1 MSEPHEVDGSW
12 DQRRGAPR
20 DEQII
25 YTGKVVATHKLFY
38 VDFKRNSRGQF
49 LKITEKDGRFRTTI
63 IIPEE
68 AIRPMADMVNEIAQH
83 QLVLDSQP
91 VEQGQHQHAD
101 QLPGPGQGTEGT

>member
-1 MSEPHEVDGSW
+1 MSLQEGTDAAPGY
-12 DQRRGAPR
+12 RREGPR

-25 YTGKVVATHKLFY
+25 HTGKIVATHKLFY

-68 AIRPMADMVNEIAQH
+68 AIRPMADVINDIATH
-83 QLVLDSQP
+83 HLVLNEQRPAQPASQP
-91 VEQGQHQHAD
+91 AAAAE
-101 QLPGPGQGTEGT
+101 QLPA